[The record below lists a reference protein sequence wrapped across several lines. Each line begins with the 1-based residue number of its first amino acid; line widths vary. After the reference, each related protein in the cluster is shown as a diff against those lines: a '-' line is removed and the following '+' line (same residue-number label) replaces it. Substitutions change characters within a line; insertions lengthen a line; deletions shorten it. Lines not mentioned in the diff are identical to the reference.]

1 MKALVHGCLLVLCL
15 SLYAS
20 TARASHHNGDTHRA
34 GARTL
39 APTLLAQKSISAEEA
54 AALVQAQTG
63 GRILAVTPARVQG
76 RAVYRIKVLTPKGEV
91 RIYYVDAA
99 TGAM

>member
-1 MKALVHGCLLVLCL
+1 MKVLVCGLLLVLSL
-15 SLYAS
+15 SFYAS
-20 TARASHHNGDTHRA
+20 IAWAGHKGDDTRRT
-34 GARTL
+34 GTRTL
-39 APTLLAQKSISAEEA
+39 APTVLAQKSISAEEA

-63 GRILAVTPARVQG
+63 GRILAVKLTRVQG
-76 RAVYRIKVLTPKGEV
+76 RAVYRIKVLTPDGEV